1 MGTVINVITVII
13 GSLLGLV
20 LQSRFPD
27 SLKKLLLQGIG
38 LITILMGIQMGLKTD
53 NILIPMGGIL
63 LGGIAGYLLKLDF
76 RLDSLGGKIGERF
89 SKNSV
94 DSRFSEGFVMASLIF
109 CVGPLTILGSINDGL
124 YGDYQLLSV
133 KSVLDG
139 FTSMALAASLGIGV
153 LFSVI
158 TIILFQGGLT
168 LLAYYLGG
176 FFSIDVID
184 ETTAAGGI
192 IIIGLGLVILEIRK
206 LKIADFL
213 PAIFLVPVIVKIL
226 QFVSK

>member
-1 MGTVINVITVII
+1 
-13 GSLLGLV
+13 
-20 LQSRFPD
+20 
-27 SLKKLLLQGIG
+27 
-38 LITILMGIQMGLKTD
+38 MGLKTE

-63 LGGIAGYLLKLDF
+63 LGGIIGYLLKLDF
-76 RLDSLGGKIGERF
+76 RLDSLGDKMGERF
-89 SKNSV
+89 SKDSA

-124 YGDYQLLSV
+124 YGDYQLLAV

-158 TIILFQGGLT
+158 TIIIVQGGLT
-168 LLAYYLGG
+168 LLAGFLGG
-176 FFSIDVID
+176 FFSTDVIN

-206 LKIADFL
+206 LKVADFL
-213 PAIFLVPVIVKIL
+213 PAIFLVPVIGKII
-226 QFVSK
+226 QFFSK

>member
-13 GSLLGLV
+13 GSLLGV
-20 LQSRFPD
+20 MLQSRFPD
-27 SLKKLLLQGIG
+27 ALKKLLLQGVG
-38 LITILMGIQMGLKTD
+38 LITVIMGVQMGLKTD

-63 LGGIAGYLLKLDF
+63 LGGIIGYILKLDY
-76 RLDSLGGKIGERF
+76 RLDSLGDKMGKRF
-89 SKNSV
+89 SKDTS

-124 YGDYQLLSV
+124 YGDYQLLAV

-153 LFSVI
+153 LFSII
-158 TIILFQGGLT
+158 TIIVVQGGLT
-168 LLAYYLGG
+168 LLAGFLGG
-176 FFSIDVID
+176 FFSNDVIN

-192 IIIGLGLVILEIRK
+192 IIIGLGIVILEIRK
-206 LKIADFL
+206 LNVADFL
-213 PAIFLVPVIVKIL
+213 PAIFLVPVIVKIIQL
-226 QFVSK
+226 FSK